1 MDTVIVITGLTS
13 GVCGKQLNSGDET
26 ITRAEFAKG
35 SATFLVVIVAGLLS
49 ETYLDRYLA
58 SAETD
63 KKATSSDGAEAS
75 TPPASSAACVG
86 KDGSWKNWPW
96 SNVPILSPKCREDR

>member
-1 MDTVIVITGLTS
+1 M
-13 GVCGKQLNSGDET
+13 
-26 ITRAEFAKG
+26 TRAEFAKG

-49 ETYLDRYLA
+49 ETYLDRHLTAAGTGKTTA
-58 SAETD
+58 SSERAD
-63 KKATSSDGAEAS
+63 TSAPS
-75 TPPASSAACVG
+75 TPSAACVE

>member
-1 MDTVIVITGLTS
+1 M
-13 GVCGKQLNSGDET
+13 N
-26 ITRAEFAKG
+26 RAEFAKG

-58 SAETD
+58 ETD
-63 KKATSSDGAEAS
+63 KKPASSDRADAS
-75 TPPASSAACVG
+75 APSTSSAACVE

-96 SNVPILSPKCREDR
+96 SNVPALSPKCQEGR